1 MTTTG
6 LQQVLREH
14 QDTAKFEQPQLT
26 DALLH
31 DNTTTITGLQLLQR
45 QRQDTASM
53 FNYNSPL
60 LCSYQL
66 QLSKD
71 ATNVTS

>member
-45 QRQDTASM
+45 QRRDTAM

>member
-6 LQQVLREH
+6 LQQVRREH
-14 QDTAKFEQPQLT
+14 QNTAKFEQPQLT

-31 DNTTTITGLQLLQR
+31 DNTTTITGLQLLRR
-45 QRQDTASM
+45 QRQDTAK

-66 QLSKD
+66 QQGKD
-71 ATNVTS
+71 ATDVTL